1 MVSNI
6 CMVGLLQNYTK
17 TVCKCIADALEMFY
31 ADVRELLEFDLIS
44 LAEASKIVGLD
55 YIEKQEYKK
64 IKTLA
69 SYENTIFTMDYLG
82 LNQEENVVSVKE
94 GSLLVYLKLSKR
106 LFNQLIK
113 RENLPQSEEVL
124 LSSMF
129 KEHNDMLS
137 SVADV
142 VVEIKTAKDDLVEL
156 VLGRIEEYYENR

>member
-55 YIEKQEYKK
+55 YIEKQECNK

-69 SYENTIFTMDYLG
+69 SYENTIFTMDYLS
-82 LNQEENVVSVKE
+82 LNQEDNLNNVKQ

-106 LFNQLIK
+106 LFTKLVK
-113 RENLPQSEEVL
+113 KENLPQSEEIL

-129 KEHNDMLS
+129 KEHNEMLS
-137 SVADV
+137 AAANV
-142 VVEIKTAKDDLVEL
+142 VVDIKTENDDLVDL